1 MQKRYT
7 IFAINMEN
15 RGKKIKMNLLVDN
28 MMEKSIKYNEYI
40 GKITK
45 SDSPVLITGLTFAS
59 KSFIVGNTIS
69 SLNKKNNNGW
79 NYFFLNYNGKYT
91 ELDKLRYLY
100 VEENDAK

>member
-7 IFAINMEN
+7 VFAINMEN

-69 SLNKKNNNGW
+69 SLKKIMMVKKIYIIIFW
-79 NYFFLNYNGKYT
+79 KMS
-91 ELDKLRYLY
+91 
-100 VEENDAK
+100 